1 MTALEEF
8 KSLDVDFVSVS
19 EGIDTTS
26 PVGKLTFHIIAA
38 IDEFFLD
45 TLKENTRAARIVGAG
60 RSISV
65 NLRQQRSIS

>member
-8 KSLDVDFVSVS
+8 RAVGVDFVSVS
-19 EGIDTTS
+19 EGMDTTS

-45 TLKENTRAARIVGAG
+45 TLKG
-60 RSISV
+60 
-65 NLRQQRSIS
+65 